1 MDPYL
6 NLLSYEVININ
17 KFKQHFG
24 NLAISMKIPEV
35 FKNPPNFRKTKDL
48 IPNRYE
54 VYIYRSYKVIISF
67 IDNDNFI
74 RLNKINGAL

>member
-1 MDPYL
+1 MLSFTLFSHSIL
-6 NLLSYEVININ
+6 NINPINI
-17 KFKQHFG
+17 
-24 NLAISMKIPEV
+24 